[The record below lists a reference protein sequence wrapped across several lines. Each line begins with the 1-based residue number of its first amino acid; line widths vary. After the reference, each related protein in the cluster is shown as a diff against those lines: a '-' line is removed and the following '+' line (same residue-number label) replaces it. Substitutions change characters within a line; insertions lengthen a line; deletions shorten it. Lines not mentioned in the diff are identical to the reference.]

1 MNVFIRSMR
10 GEWQLALLA
19 AFVLSC
25 AVFGG
30 SSRPD
35 NATMLIVRPLAVLY
49 ITVIL
54 ALPRIRY
61 WQGLVWPMALL
72 GAFGAVIA
80 IQLIPLPPS
89 AWTVLPGH
97 ARFTEAALALGRPQP
112 WRPIS
117 VSPDMTLNALLALL
131 IPLAV
136 LVGAAG
142 IEPRQRTRLIPVLLI
157 AMIVSALF
165 GIAQMAGSA
174 SSPLYLYRYTN
185 RDLPVGLFAN
195 RNHQAVFLAMAFPL
209 LRAWTVLP
217 SKIFADPRLRGWLA
231 GACALLMLPVV
242 LASGS
247 RSGLVLTLVA
257 VCATSVIA
265 PWDLGSIL
273 SPVDKRSKHAD
284 AQRTIRRRRLL
295 VAAVIT
301 TVVLVT
307 ASVVFF
313 GRALSITRIGQLDQA
328 EADLRIRFLPIVWSI
343 TRDFF
348 PFGTGFGTFD
358 PMFRLYEP
366 FWALKPTFFNRA
378 HNDFLELLM
387 TGGLPALLVL
397 ITLIGFIVSRLRDVV
412 GAGWRHR
419 STVTTKVGIALIML
433 AFAASLTDYPLRT
446 PGMSM
451 VFALAM
457 VWLASPIEGKKDRTL
472 RS

>member
-1 MNVFIRSMR
+1 
-10 GEWQLALLA
+10 
-19 AFVLSC
+19 
-25 AVFGG
+25 
-30 SSRPD
+30 
-35 NATMLIVRPLAVLY
+35 MLIVRPLAVLY

-89 AWTVLPGH
+89 AWSVLPGH

-231 GACALLMLPVV
+231 GACALLILPVV

-295 VAAVIT
+295 VAVVIT

-397 ITLIGFIVSRLRDVV
+397 IILIGFIVSRLRDVV

-419 STVTTKVGIALIML
+419 STVTTKVGIALVML